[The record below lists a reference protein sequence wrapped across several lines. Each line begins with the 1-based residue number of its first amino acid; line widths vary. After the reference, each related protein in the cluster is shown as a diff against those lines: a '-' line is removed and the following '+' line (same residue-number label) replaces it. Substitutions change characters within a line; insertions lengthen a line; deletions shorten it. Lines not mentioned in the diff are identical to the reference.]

1 MISDEGNSIE
11 QVAAIEFRNV
21 SISFDE
27 VRALDNVS
35 FKLRRNQTIVITGVS
50 QSGKSV
56 LLHLA
61 IGLLLPD
68 EGQILIEGQDITR
81 MDEEQ
86 LLEIR
91 SGLMGLVFQ
100 EDNPFTALSVFENAA
115 YRLREHNWPE
125 AKIEE
130 AVTEILSFVGL
141 DKDTDK
147 LPEELSVG
155 MRRRL
160 EIARALAGWPRIMLF
175 DEPTSGLDPI
185 NARQVLDLIIR
196 ARDIHKI
203 SSLFVTK
210 EMHEISYLVTHLAEE
225 DEAGE
230 VTIQKAKAGREPR
243 IDVMVLDQGKVEFHG
258 SPAEFQASTSPAVTQ
273 LVKTRFSAQAGQSYI
288 ADPWSKNRRLKQNII
303 GGTKWKR

>member
-1 MISDEGNSIE
+1 MISDDGKSIE
-11 QVAAIEFRNV
+11 QAVVVEFPDV

-27 VRALDNVS
+27 LTALDNVS
-35 FKLRRNQTIVITGVS
+35 FKLRRGQTIVITGVS

-61 IGLLLPD
+61 IGLLIPD
-68 EGQILIEGQDITR
+68 EGEILIEGQEITKLSEKR
-81 MDEEQ
+81 

-91 SGLMGLVFQ
+91 SSLMGLVFQ

-130 AVTEILSFVGL
+130 TVIEILRFVGL
-141 DKDTDK
+141 EKDTDK

-160 EIARALAGWPRIMLF
+160 EIARALVGWPRIMLF

-196 ARDIHKI
+196 ARDVHKI

-210 EMHEISYLVTHLAEE
+210 EMQEITYLATHVEGE
-225 DEAGE
+225 VEAGT
-230 VTIQKAKAGREPR
+230 VTTERVTAGHEPH
-243 IDVMVLDQGKVEFHG
+243 IDVMVLDRGKVIFFG
-258 SPAEFQASTSPAVTQ
+258 NVAEFQASTLPAVTQ
-273 LVKTRFSAQAGQSYI
+273 LVRTRFSTRASETYI
-288 ADPWSKNRRLKQNII
+288 ADPWSKKRRLQQNIVR
-303 GGTKWKR
+303 GTK